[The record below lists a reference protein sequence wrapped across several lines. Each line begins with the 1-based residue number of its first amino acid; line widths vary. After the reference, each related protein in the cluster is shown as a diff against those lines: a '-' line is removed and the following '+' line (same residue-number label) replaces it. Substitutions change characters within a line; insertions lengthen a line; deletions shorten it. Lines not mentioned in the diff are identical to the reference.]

1 MEDMEVLETEETTEA
16 LTEQQ
21 TEQETEQ
28 ETTTAPEQETE
39 METEPAQTSWI
50 SNMPSLAEN
59 GIHEMYLALGVD
71 LDYVPTNPGEC
82 FAMGTQAVCAL
93 FFIWLVFRTLFQF
106 VRELGKGM

>member
-16 LTEQQ
+16 PTEQQ
-21 TEQETEQ
+21 TEQETETEQ
-28 ETTTAPEQETE
+28 ETTTAPEQETDQE
-39 METEPAQTSWI
+39 QEQTSWI